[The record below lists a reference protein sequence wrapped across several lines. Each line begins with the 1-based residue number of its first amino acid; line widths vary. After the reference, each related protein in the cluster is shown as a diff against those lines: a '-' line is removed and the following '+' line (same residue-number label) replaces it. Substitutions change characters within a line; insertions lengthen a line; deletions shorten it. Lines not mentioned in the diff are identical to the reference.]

1 MRPTTANQ
9 IRTCVLNSLMTS
21 DRPLTHLKHLHE
33 VKGRNRRIANLQS
46 SHQNPMMCG
55 FSVLTFRLTIWLPDW
70 RNKRLTPVN
79 SPSHQ
84 SKSYQNPSGAPS
96 VRTSYAF
103 SCLGIFWSKT
113 VAFMSALFRTYST
126 VPASRKP
133 DSPASASASLI
144 PFTSILGAFSGVT
157 YPASVDRLSALLIP
171 MSTSFL
177 YEGKS
182 KAMSSGRRMVPLS
195 NATAKVSPASIGF
208 SPSFERTEAI
218 LALIGSPFRATTES
232 CATHMLP
239 PSIFVLT
246 LISPNSLMTGPG
258 GSPVLPAG
266 IMISPVAMSP
276 ALAGALTFLFS
287 SRMISEYGLS
297 SEKRRKFDPVRALT
311 NSPSFSSLWSDS
323 STDLRR
329 RLFLATIIVTRS
341 RDRFRN
347 S

>member
-1 MRPTTANQ
+1 MTVSGFQSQAMRKYITKNTSASVESAPTSQSLAERAYKRIGTIANVMRPTAANQ

-21 DRPLTHLKHLHE
+21 GRPLTHLKHLHE

-113 VAFMSALFRTYST
+113 VAFMSARFRTYSI

-144 PFTSILGAFSGVT
+144 PFTSIRGAFSGVT
-157 YPASVDRLSALLIP
+157 
-171 MSTSFL
+171 
-177 YEGKS
+177 
-182 KAMSSGRRMVPLS
+182 
-195 NATAKVSPASIGF
+195 
-208 SPSFERTEAI
+208 
-218 LALIGSPFRATTES
+218 
-232 CATHMLP
+232 
-239 PSIFVLT
+239 
-246 LISPNSLMTGPG
+246 
-258 GSPVLPAG
+258 
-266 IMISPVAMSP
+266 
-276 ALAGALTFLFS
+276 
-287 SRMISEYGLS
+287 
-297 SEKRRKFDPVRALT
+297 
-311 NSPSFSSLWSDS
+311 
-323 STDLRR
+323 
-329 RLFLATIIVTRS
+329 
-341 RDRFRN
+341 
-347 S
+347 